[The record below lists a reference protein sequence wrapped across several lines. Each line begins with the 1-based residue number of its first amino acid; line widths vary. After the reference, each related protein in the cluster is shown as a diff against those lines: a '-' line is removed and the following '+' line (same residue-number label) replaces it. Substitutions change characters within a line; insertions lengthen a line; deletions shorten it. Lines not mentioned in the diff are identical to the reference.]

1 MITIGWLLVT
11 AGAAV
16 FGAVLGAWAS
26 MRHATRRAKA
36 AAGRLIA
43 ELEQRH
49 AAALAQLR
57 TLQTRAQAEL
67 EQARSQFKRQL
78 LAASGEPNA
87 QLAHAE
93 ERLRIAYAE
102 LDRLRAQLNRGSETA
117 AHAELTDGFAATQPM
132 ATSTF

>member
-1 MITIGWLLVT
+1 MTTFGWLLVT
-11 AGAAV
+11 TGTALFSAA
-16 FGAVLGAWAS
+16 LGAGSA
-26 MRHATRRAKA
+26 MRRATQRARA
-36 AAGRLIA
+36 AAGRAFA

-49 AAALAQLR
+49 AAALEQLR

-78 LAASGEPNA
+78 LAASSEPSV

-102 LDRLRAQLNRGSETA
+102 LDRLRAQLNSAETA

-132 ATSTF
+132 PTSRY